1 MPGPRKETPLRPVR
15 LRLAGTVAIAL
26 ILLAGALALGGGRLV
41 EAVRRWREPPPAPI
55 IIVAPTDSQTI

>member
-1 MPGPRKETPLRPVR
+1 

-41 EAVRRWREPPPAPI
+41 EAVRRWREPPPVPI